1 MGKIIVSEFITL
13 DGVIE
18 APGGE
23 DSLGERSGWS
33 LPFFSEETM
42 KVKLDEL
49 LASDA
54 LLMGRATYQIHAAAW
69 PSMTDEE
76 GFADRMN
83 SLPKYVV
90 STTLEKVEW
99 NNSRLIR
106 GNIPEEVKKL
116 KQESQRDILIDGSG
130 ELVNL
135 LMQHDLIDEYRLLV
149 HPVVVGKGKRL
160 FREDS
165 QKKELRL
172 IEARA
177 LGTGVV
183 ALTYQPTETMKNS
196 WKK

>member
-1 MGKIIVSEFITL
+1 MGKLIVSEFITL

-33 LPFFSEETM
+33 MPYFNEETA
-42 KVKLDEL
+42 KFKLDDL

-54 LLMGRATYQIHAAAW
+54 LLMGRVTYQIHAAAW

-90 STTLEKVEW
+90 SSTLEHVEW

-116 KQESQRDILIDGSG
+116 KQEIQRNILIDGGSD
-130 ELVNL
+130 LVNL

-165 QKKELRL
+165 RKQDLRL

-177 LGTGVV
+177 FGTGVV
-183 ALTYQPTETMKNS
+183 ALTYQPAETRS
-196 WKK
+196 E